1 MYTYI
6 PTGEKY
12 IGQTKNLKKRKQEHL
27 NETRTN
33 KRFHNLLQKYP
44 NKFKIEIIE
53 DNIKDEELNEKEKY
67 WIKYY
72 NTFSDFGFN
81 LTEGG
86 DGGFSYCQKYWKD
99 NPDKLKE
106 HIKKVQPLASAAA
119 KQWRKENP
127 ELEKLRIENLHKKSQ
142 EWRENNPELFQ
153 QNLKK
158 AQEAAKKWRKDNPEL
173 FQESLKRAQEKNCKK
188 VILINTGEI
197 FSSASE
203 AGRIYKIPASNI
215 SACCRKVRKSAGKD
229 KEGKKL
235 IWEYI

>member
-1 MYTYI
+1 MGLIYMYTYI

-153 QNLKK
+153 
-158 AQEAAKKWRKDNPEL
+158 
-173 FQESLKRAQEKNCKK
+173 ESLKRAQEKNCKK